1 MLLTSEDG
9 TKFICKEDDTI
20 IEIFMDKSIWENHIS
35 ELAYSTLPHIF
46 KCCKDSIESLNEKLT
61 VSGPVVEITANAFKE
76 LNLELILYCKNS
88 DRAEIAAAHIN
99 KYERELYEAIID
111 KVDKMDS
118 NLSRMDVVMTVR

>member
-1 MLLTSEDG
+1 MLMTSEDG
-9 TKFICKEDDTI
+9 TKFICKEEDTT
-20 IEIFMDKSIWENHIS
+20 IEIFMNKSIWENHVS

-61 VSGPVVEITANAFKE
+61 VSGPVVEITANVFKE
-76 LNLELILYCKNS
+76 LKLELIFYCKNS
-88 DRAEIAAAHIN
+88 ERAEIVEHIN